1 LGEPQLII
9 GINDQLDIATFNVT
23 AADLRREPING
34 YRSHRSGSRSK
45 AAIVPVPRHVAEVP
59 GADIPRR
66 ATGGSA
72 TGTND
77 SVQVTFA
84 QQVICLLRRDIW
96 ASASVP
102 INRYGDDVLVACSC
116 APPCASMSMTLGGE
130 C

>member
-1 LGEPQLII
+1 M
-9 GINDQLDIATFNVT
+9 
-23 AADLRREPING
+23 
-34 YRSHRSGSRSK
+34 
-45 AAIVPVPRHVAEVP
+45 P

-77 SVQVTFA
+77 CVPVQVTFA
-84 QQVICLLRRDIW
+84 QQVICLLRREIW

-102 INRYGDDVLVACSC
+102 INRYGDDVVVACSC
-116 APPCASMSMTLGGE
+116 APPRASMSMILGGE